1 MRLFV
6 TGTDTGVGK
15 TYVTCLLL
23 EALSRGG
30 LAAAGFKP
38 LACGDRS
45 DAHALQR
52 AGDPSLDLDEINP
65 IWLKTPAAPMAAALI
80 ENAAIDLDL
89 VATRFTALRSR
100 FEHLV
105 VEGVGGWEVP
115 IRRGYHVADL
125 AEWLALPVIVVADN
139 KLGALNHTILTVRSV
154 QARGLT
160 CHGIVLNHV
169 ADSRDS
175 ASITNGTILEEVL
188 DVPVLL
194 EVMHGETEIELP
206 VLGPHGPA

>member
-15 TYVTCLLL
+15 TYVSCLLL
-23 EALSRGG
+23 EALRRHGMT
-30 LAAAGFKP
+30 AAGFKP
-38 LACGDRS
+38 LVCGDRT
-45 DAHALQR
+45 DAFALQ
-52 AGDPSLDLDEINP
+52 ASGDPSLDIDEINP
-65 IWLKTPAAPMAAALI
+65 VWLKTPAAPMAAALI

-115 IRRGYHVADL
+115 IRRGYAVADL
-125 AEWLALPVIVVADN
+125 AEWLQLPVIVVADN

-154 QARGLT
+154 LARGLT
-160 CHGIVLNHV
+160 CHGIVLNQV
-169 ADSRDS
+169 GDTRDS
-175 ASITNGTILEEVL
+175 ASITNRAILEEVL

-194 EVMHGETEIELP
+194 EVMHGETEIDLP
-206 VLGPHGPA
+206 VLGPHDTA